1 MVATNLN
8 STLRGAAMRILIED
22 DFHTCLELLN
32 ILFKQLAERGVG
44 AAAAAVNVVRQAKN
58 TISDTLITHRES
70 MATTE
75 NEKRQ
80 EDLYQRCES

>member
-1 MVATNLN
+1 
-8 STLRGAAMRILIED
+8 MRILIED

-44 AAAAAVNVVRQAKN
+44 AAAAVNVVRQAKN

-80 EDLYQRCES
+80 EDLYQRCESWCQQ